1 MERFS
6 VSFSLGKASVLHGA
20 NPNHNNRKFTAGNVD
35 EKRTADNIVYKQQD
49 VRDAYRQLFDQA
61 LQEYNANQKRR
72 DRIIHDYYEHIASSK
87 REEAYYEIV
96 VQYGDCENAPC
107 GSERGEQAKQ
117 LLECYMRDFQRRNP
131 NLFVF
136 NAVLHMD
143 EASPH
148 LHIDFIPFYTKGRKN
163 GLSKGVSMKAG
174 LIEQGFKPRSPKENQ
189 LVMWEFAERAEMER
203 VLRTHELE
211 RDDKELHR
219 KHLSVEEYKVQK
231 ETEKMSRCF
240 RELMCLDSSDQDAE
254 LIAVLKDQIV
264 ESRQRITELETER
277 QSPYKSFYYSSPDQ
291 QAWVQRQLETQS
303 IPYRETENGFEV
315 PECYAKL
322 IRRIEKDYK
331 APRSSVRDHMRD
343 EIDRMLMQ
351 SRSFDELLQRMK
363 KANYK
368 IKHGKYIAVQPPNCG
383 TFIRLKSLGE
393 FYSETALRNRLKS
406 KIAYENKIARQIQE
420 AQSTNAP
427 NLVVLKTMRF
437 YMISFS
443 GGYMPIRKKNPSHI
457 LTWQNDAELDKL
469 TALNA
474 KINEGATLNS
484 LRSDMA
490 EKEEAVRRIEKTRD
504 DCDGS
509 DEETIMKLNASLL
522 LAEKELREAAD
533 LLTTAEQVLGGT
545 FLQTVADEER
555 NRKESKYVPNG
566 TKPGGNAR

>member
-1 MERFS
+1 MKSFS
-6 VSFSLGKASVLHGA
+6 VSFTLGKAASEHGA
-20 NPNHNNRKFTAGNVD
+20 NISHNNRKFTAANVD
-35 EKRTADNIVYKQQD
+35 EKRIVDNIIYKQQD
-49 VRDAYRQLFDQA
+49 VRDAYHHLFDRA
-61 LQEYNANQKRR
+61 LREYNAKQNRK
-72 DRIIHDYYEHIASSK
+72 DRIIHDYFGHMMESK
-87 REEAYYEIV
+87 REEAFYEIV
-96 VQYGDCENAPC
+96 VQFGDSVTSPC
-107 GSERGEQAKQ
+107 GSKRGDQARQ

-131 NLFVF
+131 NLYVF

-148 LHIDFIPFYTKGRKN
+148 LHIDFIPFYTQARQN
-163 GLSKGVSMKAG
+163 GLSKGVSMKAA

-189 LVMWEFAERAEMER
+189 LVMWEFSERAEMER
-203 VLRTHELE
+203 VLRTHGLE
-211 RDDKELHR
+211 RDNKDIHR
-219 KHLSVEEYKVQK
+219 KHLSVDEYKLQK
-231 ETEKMSRCF
+231 ET
-240 RELMCLDSSDQDAE
+240 DQMIRRAAE
-254 LIAVLKDQIV
+254 LRSCGEKDALRTDKLEQELA
-264 ESRQRITELETER
+264 ESRKRIAAIEAER
-277 QSPYKSFYYSSPDQ
+277 KSPYKSFYYSSPEK
-291 QAWVQRQLETQS
+291 QAWVQQQLDEHN
-303 IPYRETENGFEV
+303 IPYRETENGFEASSF
-315 PECYAKL
+315 YLKA
-322 IRRIEKDYK
+322 IRRYEQDFK
-331 APRSSVRDHMRD
+331 APRVSARDRLRD
-343 EIDRMLMQ
+343 DIDKMLMQ
-351 SRSFDELLQRMK
+351 SRSLDELLLRLK
-363 KANYK
+363 KAKYLVK
-368 IKHGKYIAVQPPNCG
+368 QGKYIAVKPQNYG
-383 TFIRLKSLGE
+383 SFIRLKSLGE

-420 AQSTNAP
+420 AQSTKAP

-484 LRSDMA
+484 LRSDLA
-490 EKEEAVRRIEKTRD
+490 EKEEVVRRIEKTRD
-504 DCDGS
+504 DYDGS
-509 DEETIMKLNASLL
+509 DEETIVKLNASLL